1 MRKFLAA
8 ALAALLTLSL
18 GACGN
23 GGDAASGASSAD
35 PDLDGLFTELSALCG
50 EAAVDIDALR
60 FASTLGFA
68 IDPAT
73 AAGLYGVEESEV
85 FACQAAGGVSADEAT
100 IFQCADETRAAEVL
114 AIAETRLAD
123 QAESYADYL
132 PEEAVK
138 LQNAAAVRSGSV
150 VAVCVCADAEKA
162 AELIRNYLG

>member
-8 ALAALLTLSL
+8 ALAALLTLTL

-23 GGDAASGASSAD
+23 GGDAASGASSAA

-50 EAAVDIDALR
+50 EAAVDID
-60 FASTLGFA
+60 
-68 IDPAT
+68 PAT

-85 FACQAAGGVSADEAT
+85 FACRAAGGVSADEAT
-100 IFQCADETRAAEVL
+100 IFQCADEARAAEVL
-114 AIAETRLAD
+114 ATAETRLAD

>member
-23 GGDAASGASSAD
+23 GGDAASGASSTA

-50 EAAVDIDALR
+50 EAAVDID
-60 FASTLGFA
+60 
-68 IDPAT
+68 PAT

-85 FACQAAGGVSADEAT
+85 FACRAAGGVSADEAT

>member
-8 ALAALLTLSL
+8 ALAALLTLTL

-23 GGDAASGASSAD
+23 GGDAASGASSAA

-50 EAAVDIDALR
+50 EAAVDID
-60 FASTLGFA
+60 
-68 IDPAT
+68 PAT
-73 AAGLYGVEESEV
+73 AAGLYGVEEREV
-85 FACQAAGGVSADEAT
+85 FACRAAGGVSADEAT
-100 IFQCADETRAAEVL
+100 IFQCADEARAAEVL

-132 PEEAVK
+132 PEEAEK

>member
-23 GGDAASGASSAD
+23 GGDAASGASSAA

-50 EAAVDIDALR
+50 EAAVDID
-60 FASTLGFA
+60 
-68 IDPAT
+68 PAT

-85 FACQAAGGVSADEAT
+85 FACRAAGGVSADEAT

-123 QAESYADYL
+123 QAESYADSL
-132 PEEAVK
+132 PEEAVT

>member
-23 GGDAASGASSAD
+23 GGDAASGASSAA

-50 EAAVDIDALR
+50 EAAVDID
-60 FASTLGFA
+60 
-68 IDPAT
+68 PAT
-73 AAGLYGVEESEV
+73 AAGLYGVEEGEV
-85 FACQAAGGVSADEAT
+85 FACRAAGGVSADEAT
-100 IFQCADETRAAEVL
+100 IFQCADEARAAEVL
-114 AIAETRLAD
+114 ATAETRLAD

>member
-23 GGDAASGASSAD
+23 GGDAASGASSAA

-50 EAAVDIDALR
+50 EAAGDN
-60 FASTLGFA
+60 
-68 IDPAT
+68 DPAT

-85 FACQAAGGVSADEAT
+85 FACRAAGGVSADEAT
-100 IFQCADETRAAEVL
+100 IFQCAYETRAAEVL

-132 PEEAVK
+132 PEEAEK

-150 VAVCVCADAEKA
+150 VAVCVCADAQKA

>member
-50 EAAVDIDALR
+50 EAAVDID
-60 FASTLGFA
+60 
-68 IDPAT
+68 PAT
-73 AAGLYGVEESEV
+73 AAGLYGVEEREV
-85 FACQAAGGVSADEAT
+85 FACRAAGGVSADEAT
-100 IFQCADETRAAEVL
+100 IFQCADEARAAEVL
-114 AIAETRLAD
+114 ATAETRLAD

>member
-23 GGDAASGASSAD
+23 GGDAASGASSAA

-50 EAAVDIDALR
+50 EAAVDID
-60 FASTLGFA
+60 
-68 IDPAT
+68 PAT

-85 FACQAAGGVSADEAT
+85 FACRAAGGVSADEAT
-100 IFQCADETRAAEVL
+100 IFQCADETQAAEVL

>member
-23 GGDAASGASSAD
+23 GGDAASGASSAA

-50 EAAVDIDALR
+50 EAAVDID
-60 FASTLGFA
+60 
-68 IDPAT
+68 PAT

-85 FACQAAGGVSADEAT
+85 FACRAAGGVSADEAT
-100 IFQCADETRAAEVL
+100 IFQCADEARAAEVL
-114 AIAETRLAD
+114 ATAETRLAD

-132 PEEAVK
+132 PEEAEK

>member
-23 GGDAASGASSAD
+23 GGDAASGASSAA

-50 EAAVDIDALR
+50 EAAVDID
-60 FASTLGFA
+60 
-68 IDPAT
+68 PAT

-85 FACQAAGGVSADEAT
+85 FACRAAGGVSADEAT
-100 IFQCADETRAAEVL
+100 IFQCADEARAAEVL
-114 AIAETRLAD
+114 ATAETRLAD

-132 PEEAVK
+132 PEEAEK
-138 LQNAAAVRSGSV
+138 LRNAVAVRSGSV

>member
-18 GACGN
+18 GACGT
-23 GGDAASGASSAD
+23 GGDAASGASSAA

-50 EAAVDIDALR
+50 EAAVDID
-60 FASTLGFA
+60 
-68 IDPAT
+68 PAT
-73 AAGLYGVEESEV
+73 AAGLYGVEEREV
-85 FACQAAGGVSADEAT
+85 FACRAAGGVSADEAT
-100 IFQCADETRAAEVL
+100 IFQCADEARAAEVL

>member
-50 EAAVDIDALR
+50 EAAVDID
-60 FASTLGFA
+60 
-68 IDPAT
+68 PAT

-100 IFQCADETRAAEVL
+100 IFQCADEARAAEVL

>member
-23 GGDAASGASSAD
+23 GGDAASGASSAA

-50 EAAVDIDALR
+50 EAAVDID
-60 FASTLGFA
+60 
-68 IDPAT
+68 PAT
-73 AAGLYGVEESEV
+73 AAGLYGVEEREV
-85 FACQAAGGVSADEAT
+85 FACRAAGGVSADEAT
-100 IFQCADETRAAEVL
+100 IFQCADEARAAEVL
-114 AIAETRLAD
+114 ATAETRLAD

-150 VAVCVCADAEKA
+150 VAVFVCADAEKA

>member
-8 ALAALLTLSL
+8 ALAALLTLTL

-23 GGDAASGASSAD
+23 GGDAASGASSAA

-50 EAAVDIDALR
+50 EAAVDID
-60 FASTLGFA
+60 
-68 IDPAT
+68 PAT

-85 FACQAAGGVSADEAT
+85 FACRAAGGVSADEAT
-100 IFQCADETRAAEVL
+100 IFQCADEARAAEVL

-132 PEEAVK
+132 PEEAMK
-138 LQNAAAVRSGSV
+138 LQNAAAIRSGSV

>member
-23 GGDAASGASSAD
+23 GGDAASGASSAA

-50 EAAVDIDALR
+50 EAAVDID
-60 FASTLGFA
+60 
-68 IDPAT
+68 PAT

-85 FACQAAGGVSADEAT
+85 FDCRAAGGVSADEAT
-100 IFQCADETRAAEVL
+100 IFQCADEARAAEVL

-132 PEEAVK
+132 PEEAEK

>member
-50 EAAVDIDALR
+50 EAAVDID
-60 FASTLGFA
+60 
-68 IDPAT
+68 PAT

-85 FACQAAGGVSADEAT
+85 FACRAAGGVSADEAT

-114 AIAETRLAD
+114 ATAETRLAD

>member
-23 GGDAASGASSAD
+23 GGDAASGASSAA

-50 EAAVDIDALR
+50 EAAVDID
-60 FASTLGFA
+60 
-68 IDPAT
+68 PAT

-85 FACQAAGGVSADEAT
+85 FACRAAGGVS
-100 IFQCADETRAAEVL
+100 
-114 AIAETRLAD
+114 
-123 QAESYADYL
+123 
-132 PEEAVK
+132 
-138 LQNAAAVRSGSV
+138 
-150 VAVCVCADAEKA
+150 ADAEKA

>member
-23 GGDAASGASSAD
+23 GGDAASGASSAA

-50 EAAVDIDALR
+50 EAAVDID
-60 FASTLGFA
+60 
-68 IDPAT
+68 PAT

-85 FACQAAGGVSADEAT
+85 FACRAAGGVSADEAT
-100 IFQCADETRAAEVL
+100 IFQCADEARAAEVL
-114 AIAETRLAD
+114 ATAETRLAD

-162 AELIRNYLG
+162 AELIRNDLG

>member
-23 GGDAASGASSAD
+23 GGDAASGASSAA

-50 EAAVDIDALR
+50 EAAVDV
-60 FASTLGFA
+60 
-68 IDPAT
+68 DPAT
-73 AAGLYGVEESEV
+73 AAGLYGVEEREV
-85 FACQAAGGVSADEAT
+85 FACRAAGGVSADEAT
-100 IFQCADETRAAEVL
+100 IFQCADEARAAEVL
-114 AIAETRLAD
+114 ATAETRLAD

-138 LQNAAAVRSGSV
+138 LQNSAAVRSGSV

>member
-50 EAAVDIDALR
+50 EAAVDID
-60 FASTLGFA
+60 
-68 IDPAT
+68 PAT

-85 FACQAAGGVSADEAT
+85 FACRAAGGVSADEAT

>member
-23 GGDAASGASSAD
+23 GGDAASGASSAA

-50 EAAVDIDALR
+50 EAAVDIDH
-60 FASTLGFA
+60 
-68 IDPAT
+68 AT

-85 FACQAAGGVSADEAT
+85 FACRAEGGVSADEAT
-100 IFQCADETRAAEVL
+100 IFQCADEARAAEVL
-114 AIAETRLAD
+114 ATAETRLAD

-132 PEEAVK
+132 PEEAEK

>member
-8 ALAALLTLSL
+8 ALAALLTLTL

-50 EAAVDIDALR
+50 EAAVDID
-60 FASTLGFA
+60 
-68 IDPAT
+68 PAT

-85 FACQAAGGVSADEAT
+85 FACRAAGGVSADEAT
-100 IFQCADETRAAEVL
+100 IFQCADEARAAEVL

>member
-50 EAAVDIDALR
+50 EAAVDID
-60 FASTLGFA
+60 
-68 IDPAT
+68 PAT
-73 AAGLYGVEESEV
+73 AAGLYGVEEREV
-85 FACQAAGGVSADEAT
+85 FACRAAGGVSADEAT
-100 IFQCADETRAAEVL
+100 IFQCADEALAAEVL

>member
-50 EAAVDIDALR
+50 EAAVDID
-60 FASTLGFA
+60 
-68 IDPAT
+68 PAT

-85 FACQAAGGVSADEAT
+85 FACRAAGGVSADEAT

-150 VAVCVCADAEKA
+150 VAVCVCADAQKA

>member
-50 EAAVDIDALR
+50 EAAVDID
-60 FASTLGFA
+60 
-68 IDPAT
+68 PAT
-73 AAGLYGVEESEV
+73 AAGLYGVEEREV
-85 FACQAAGGVSADEAT
+85 FACRAAGGVSADEAT

-132 PEEAVK
+132 PEEAEK